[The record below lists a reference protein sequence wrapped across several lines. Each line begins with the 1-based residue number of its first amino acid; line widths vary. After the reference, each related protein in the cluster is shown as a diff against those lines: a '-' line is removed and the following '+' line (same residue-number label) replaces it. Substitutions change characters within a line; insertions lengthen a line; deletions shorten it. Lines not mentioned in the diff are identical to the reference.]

1 MNPIQQYDYIIVG
14 GGTAGCLLANR
25 LSANP
30 AHRVLLIEA
39 GGRDNWI
46 WIHVPVGY
54 LYCIANPRTDWM
66 YRTTKDAG
74 LNGRDIHYAR
84 GLGLGGCSLINGM
97 IYMRGQA
104 RDYDEWAAL
113 SGDDSWQW
121 QNVLPL
127 FKHHEDSYRGAS
139 QFHGVGGEWRIEQQR
154 LSWKILDRFRE
165 AAREAGI
172 PFTDDFNRGDN
183 EGSGKFDVT
192 QRAGVRWHS
201 GKAFLRDIEK
211 QRDNLTIIPH
221 SQATRL
227 LFEGKRCTGVE
238 IFSQQSRSSQRGLW
252 QASARR
258 EVILCSG
265 AIGSPQLLQLSG
277 IGPAELLQQHNIP
290 IVHALSGVGANLQ
303 DHLQLR
309 TIYKVKNIPTLNTRA
324 NNLFGKALMGLEYL
338 FKRSGPLAMAPS
350 QLGIF
355 ARSSPQFDSANL
367 EYHVQPLSLEKF
379 GDPLHRFPAFTA
391 SVANLRPT
399 SRGTVR
405 IVDNNW
411 RTAPEIHCAYLSIL
425 EDRNVAADSLRLTR
439 RIASMAPLRPFAPEE
454 YLPGSGYQSDA
465 ELAHAAGQI
474 GTTIF
479 HPAGTCKMGRAD
491 DDSAVV
497 DAQLRVRGVESLRVV
512 DASIMPTITSG
523 NTNAPTL
530 MIAEKAAAMILHPR

>member
-1 MNPIQQYDYIIVG
+1 MNTHEYDYIIVG

-30 AHRVLLIEA
+30 AQRVLLIEA
-39 GGRDNWI
+39 GARDNWI
-46 WIHVPVGY
+46 WIHIPVGY

-66 YRTTKDAG
+66 YRTTKDEG

-104 RDYDEWAAL
+104 RDYDEWVQL
-113 SGDDSWQW
+113 TGDESWSW

-127 FKHHEDSYRGAS
+127 FKYHEDYYKGAS
-139 QFHGVGGEWRIEQQR
+139 EFHGAGGEWRVEQQR
-154 LSWKILDRFRE
+154 LAWDILDRFRA

-183 EGSGKFDVT
+183 AGSGKFDVT
-192 QRAGVRWHS
+192 QRAGVRWHA

-211 QRDNLTIIPH
+211 SRSNLTVVAH

-227 LFEGKRCTGVE
+227 LFTGKRCVGVE
-238 IFSQQSRSSQRGLW
+238 ISTRLVRSDVREQWR
-252 QASARR
+252 AHARR
-258 EVILCSG
+258 EVILCGG

-277 IGPAELLQQHNIP
+277 VGPVDLLRRHGIP
-290 IVHALSGVGANLQ
+290 VVHALAGVGANLQ

-309 TIYKVKNIPTLNTRA
+309 TIYKVHGIRTLNPIA
-324 NNLFGKALMGLEYL
+324 NSFFGKAAMALEYL

-355 ARSSPQFDSANL
+355 TRSSPDQATANI

-379 GDPLHRFPAFTA
+379 GDPLHAFPAFTA

-399 SRGTVR
+399 SRGYVQ
-405 IVDNNW
+405 IKNNDW
-411 RTAPEIHCAYLSIL
+411 QTAPEIHCAYLSTD
-425 EDRNVAADSLRLTR
+425 EDRRVAADSLRLTR
-439 RIASMAPLRPFAPEE
+439 HIAAMPALRPYHPEE
-454 YLPGSGYQSDA
+454 YLPGAQFQTDA
-465 ELAHAAGQI
+465 ELAHAAGDI

-479 HPAGTCKMGRAD
+479 HPVGTCKMGTAD
-491 DDSAVV
+491 DANAVV
-497 DAQLRVRGVESLRVV
+497 DAHLRVRGIEGLRVA

-530 MIAEKAAAMILHPR
+530 MIAEKAAAMILR